1 MLKLALAFLLA
12 LTTQALAA
20 DCIHVDGKTEVTLSG
35 TLSFAIFAGPTY
47 EDVTKGDIPE
57 PTYILELDEP
67 QCFTGDDDLAAEG
80 KVPTAHLYV
89 AGDGHPELWQQLRM
103 LIGRHVRASGRQ
115 PFAAITG
122 HHHAPV
128 VMAIDSITAEHED
141 ALWYQGTPA
150 TTVMAFYEAL
160 EVGQGGVAAEFV
172 VPDKRRSGPLSA
184 DALTSFYG
192 QLRTPLDFV
201 DLWPLGENEYE
212 ALYTYETANG
222 RFCSGRA
229 VVTTTKVDD
238 RNLIAGIE
246 AKNGC

>member
-1 MLKLALAFLLA
+1 MLKVAFPFLIA
-12 LTTQALAA
+12 LTTPTLAA
-20 DCIHVDGKTEVTLSG
+20 ECARVEAKTEVTLSG
-35 TLSFAIFAGPTY
+35 TLSFAIFAGPAY

-67 QCFTGDDDLAAEG
+67 QCFTGKEDLAAEG
-80 KVPTAHLYV
+80 KVPYAHLYV
-89 AGDGHPELWQQLRM
+89 AGDDHPELWQQLRM
-103 LIGRHVRASGRQ
+103 LIGRHVRVSGRE

-128 VMAIDSITAEHED
+128 VMAIDSITGEHED
-141 ALWYQGTPA
+141 AGWYQGTPA

-160 EVGQGGVAAEFV
+160 EVGQGSEAARFV
-172 VPDKRRSGPLSA
+172 VPGKRQSGPLSA
-184 DALTSFYG
+184 EALTSFYRN
-192 QLRTPLDFV
+192 LKTPLKFI
-201 DLWPLGENEYE
+201 DLWPLGDNQYE
-212 ALYTYETANG
+212 ALYTYETATG
-222 RFCSGRA
+222 RFCNGRA

>member
-1 MLKLALAFLLA
+1 MLKLAAAFLIA
-12 LTTQALAA
+12 LTTPALAA
-20 DCIHVDGKTEVTLSG
+20 ECIRVDGKSAVTLSG
-35 TLSFAIFAGPTY
+35 TLSFAIFAGPAY

-67 QCFTGDDDLAAEG
+67 QCFTGNEDIAAEG

-89 AGDGHPELWQQLRM
+89 AGDAHPELWQQLRM
-103 LIGRHVRASGRQ
+103 LIGRHVRASGRE

-128 VMAIDSITAEHED
+128 VMAIDEITAEHED

-160 EVGQGGVAAEFV
+160 EVGQGGVAAQFV

-184 DALTSFYG
+184 DALTGFYAN
-192 QLRTPLDFV
+192 LRTPLDFI
-201 DLWPLGENEYE
+201 DLTPLAENQYE
-212 ALYTYETANG
+212 ALYTYETASG
-222 RFCSGRA
+222 RFCNGHA

-238 RNLIAGIE
+238 HNLIAAIE